1 MTAEHYDALVVGAGP
16 AGSIAA
22 LVLARGG
29 ARVALVDKARFP
41 RDKACGDL
49 VGPRGVQTLS
59 DLGVEVP
66 GPRVGDMEVVGPSGR
81 RVTLRAFPGLTYPGH
96 ALVVPRAQFDD
107 RLRTSAIEAGAV
119 PLAGRASSPL
129 FGDDDELNGFSIELE
144 SDRPVR
150 VTADVVVGADGST
163 SRVAVAAGLVD
174 EKQVLWGFAVR
185 GYLPASSQPA
195 AGASAEPLLPRIYFW
210 EPSGWSGYP
219 GYGWVFPGGEGMVNA
234 GLGVGSRG
242 DRKVG
247 MRASKDLPAF
257 LASAG
262 LDPGAAGRPLGGWL
276 KMGMTGTVPAGGRTL
291 LVGDAAGL
299 VNSLQGEGIS
309 QALGSGRS
317 AAEAILAVG
326 PGAAAGVYAQSLG
339 RMYAPYACATA
350 PITSWMLRHHRAV
363 SGIGRALT
371 NPALA
376 AVLAG
381 GWSVYWNDLLDGASP
396 GRARRTA
403 AVAARVAGL
412 LTARASDRRA
422 VLESLESVT
431 GVAAGGPR
439 RELPAEAGD
448 RGLDDAVVA
457 PPQER
462 VSEAGGHA
470 HR

>member
-1 MTAEHYDALVVGAGP
+1 MNGDHYDALVVGAGP

-49 VGPRGVQTLS
+49 VGPRGVQTLT
-59 DLGVEVP
+59 DLGVDVP

-96 ALVVPRAQFDD
+96 ALVVPRSRFDD

-119 PLAGRASSPL
+119 PLAGRASSPS
-129 FGDDDELNGFSIELE
+129 FDGDGELNGFSIDLE
-144 SDRPVR
+144 KDRPMR
-150 VTADVVVGADGST
+150 VTADVVVGADGAT
-163 SRVAVAAGLVD
+163 SRVAVAAGLVN
-174 EKQVLWGFAVR
+174 EKKVLWGFAVR
-185 GYLPASSQPA
+185 GYLPVSAGER
-195 AGASAEPLLPRIYFW
+195 AGAAPVLPRIYFW
-210 EPSGWSGYP
+210 EPSRWSGYP
-219 GYGWVFPGGEGMVNA
+219 GYGWVFPGAEGRVNA

-247 MRASKDLPAF
+247 MQASKDLPAF

-326 PGAAAGVYAQSLG
+326 PGAAAAVYAESL
-339 RMYAPYACATA
+339 RNVYAPYACATA
-350 PITSWMLRHHRAV
+350 PVTSWMLRHHRAV
-363 SGIGRALT
+363 SGLGRALT
-371 NPALA
+371 NPVIA

-396 GRARRTA
+396 GTARRTA
-403 AVAARVAGL
+403 AAAARVAGL
-412 LTARASDRRA
+412 VTARASDRRA
-422 VLESLESVT
+422 VLESLES
-431 GVAAGGPR
+431 AAGVGPR
-439 RELPAEAGD
+439 RELPAEPGD
-448 RGLDDAVVA
+448 GGLDDPVVA

-462 VSEAGGHA
+462 VGESGRHA

>member
-1 MTAEHYDALVVGAGP
+1 MTASHYDALVVGAGP

-49 VGPRGVQTLS
+49 VGPRGVQTLT
-59 DLGVEVP
+59 DLGVDVP

-96 ALVVPRAQFDD
+96 AIVVPRSRFDD
-107 RLRTSAIEAGAV
+107 RLRNSAIEAGAV
-119 PLAGRASSPL
+119 PLVGRASAPS
-129 FGDDDELNGFSIELE
+129 FDEDGELNGFSIDSEK
-144 SDRPVR
+144 DQPVR
-150 VTADVVVGADGST
+150 VTADAVVGADGAT
-163 SRVAVAAGLVD
+163 SRVAVAAGLVN

-185 GYLPASSQPA
+185 GYLPSPVLGFA
-195 AGASAEPLLPRIYFW
+195 ATEPVLPRIYFW

-219 GYGWVFPGGEGMVNA
+219 GYGWVFPGAEGTVNA

-247 MRASKDLPAF
+247 MQASKDLPAF

-326 PGAAAGVYAQSLG
+326 PGGAAGVYADSL
-339 RMYAPYACATA
+339 RTMYAPYACATA

-363 SGIGRALT
+363 SGLGRALT
-371 NPALA
+371 NRAVA

-396 GRARRTA
+396 GSARRTA
-403 AVAARVAGL
+403 VVAARVAGL

-422 VLESLESVT
+422 VLESLESA
-431 GVAAGGPR
+431 AAGGPR
-439 RELPAEAGD
+439 RQLPAEAGD
-448 RGLDDAVVA
+448 GRIDDAIVA

-462 VSEAGGHA
+462 VSDAGGHA

>member
-1 MTAEHYDALVVGAGP
+1 MTAGHYDALVVGAGP

-49 VGPRGVQTLS
+49 VGPRGVQTLA
-59 DLGVEVP
+59 DLGVDVP
-66 GPRVGDMEVVGPSGR
+66 GPSVGDMEVVGPSGR

-96 ALVVPRAQFDD
+96 ALVVPRARFDD

-129 FGDDDELNGFSIELE
+129 FGDDGNLNGFSIDSEK
-144 SDRPVR
+144 DQPVR
-150 VTADVVVGADGST
+150 VTADVVVGADGAT
-163 SRVAVAAGLVD
+163 SRVAVAAGLVN
-174 EKQVLWGFAVR
+174 EKKVLWGFAVR
-185 GYLPASSQPA
+185 GYLPTSVGPA
-195 AGASAEPLLPRIYFW
+195 AAPELPRIYFW
-210 EPSGWSGYP
+210 EPSAWSGYP
-219 GYGWVFPGGEGMVNA
+219 GYGWVFPGGDGTLNA

-247 MRASKDLPAF
+247 MQASKDLPAF

-262 LDPGAAGRPLGGWL
+262 LDPGAVGRPLGGWL

-317 AAEAILAVG
+317 AAEAILEVG
-326 PGAAAGVYAQSLG
+326 PGAAAGVYTESL
-339 RMYAPYACATA
+339 RTMYAPYACATA

-363 SGIGRALT
+363 SGLGRALT
-371 NPALA
+371 NPVVA

-403 AVAARVAGL
+403 AVAARAAGL
-412 LTARASDRRA
+412 LTARAADRHA
-422 VLESLESVT
+422 VLESLESA
-431 GVAAGGPR
+431 AAGGPR
-439 RELPAEAGD
+439 RQLPAEAGD
-448 RGLDDAVVA
+448 GRLDDAVVS

-462 VSEAGGHA
+462 VGDAGGHA